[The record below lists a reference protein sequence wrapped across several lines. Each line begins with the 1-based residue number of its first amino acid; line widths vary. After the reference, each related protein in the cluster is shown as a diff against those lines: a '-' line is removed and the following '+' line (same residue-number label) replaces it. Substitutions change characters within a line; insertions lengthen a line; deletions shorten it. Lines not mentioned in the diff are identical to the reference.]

1 MSQPIA
7 LYVHIPFCET
17 RCPYCDFNTY
27 AGIESL
33 MPRYVDALCHDL
45 TQWGAWLG
53 RPRLASLFF
62 GGGTPSYLPTRDI
75 GRLMGA
81 ITTSFDLP
89 PDAEATLEANPG
101 DCARERLAAIR
112 AAGVNRLSIGV
123 QSLDDNE
130 LRLLGRRHSAD
141 DAAAAVQAARQAG
154 FDNLSIDLMFGLPY
168 QFVSSWEHT
177 LERAIELLPDHVS
190 AYALTLEG
198 GTEME
203 ASVRQ
208 GRLPDPD
215 PDLAAEMY
223 LLAQAMFSDARYEQ
237 YEISNWAAPS
247 RASTHNLAYWQNRPY
262 LGVGPGAHSYLVG
275 DRAETRGLGPHGVRF
290 AAMLSPRGYVDRAES
305 WRAEG
310 AVDAA
315 ALGALPTVGFYEEV
329 SEGVAMAETMM
340 MGLRLNTGVS
350 DAAFAQRFG
359 GGIAERFPS
368 VVADCID
375 LGLLEWSA
383 GNLRLTEEGR
393 LLGNEAFGRFVGA
406 VLG

>member
-1 MSQPIA
+1 
-7 LYVHIPFCET
+7 
-17 RCPYCDFNTY
+17 
-27 AGIESL
+27 
-33 MPRYVDALCHDL
+33 
-45 TQWGAWLG
+45 
-53 RPRLASLFF
+53 
-62 GGGTPSYLPTRDI
+62 
-75 GRLMGA
+75 
-81 ITTSFDLP
+81 
-89 PDAEATLEANPG
+89 
-101 DCARERLAAIR
+101 
-112 AAGVNRLSIGV
+112 
-123 QSLDDNE
+123 
-130 LRLLGRRHSAD
+130 
-141 DAAAAVQAARQAG
+141 
-154 FDNLSIDLMFGLPY
+154 MFGLPY

-177 LERAIELLPDHVS
+177 LERAIELLTDHVS

-262 LGVGPGAHSYLVG
+262 LGVGPGAHSYLIG

-290 AAMLSPRGYVDRAES
+290 AAMLSPRAYVDRAES

-315 ALGALPTVGFYEEV
+315 ALGAVPTVGSYEEV
-329 SEGVAMAETMM
+329 SEGTAMAETMM
-340 MGLRLNTGVS
+340 MGLRLNAGVS

-359 GGIAERFPS
+359 QGIAERFPS
-368 VVADCID
+368 VVAECID
-375 LGLLEWSA
+375 LGLLEWSG

-406 VLG
+406 VAP